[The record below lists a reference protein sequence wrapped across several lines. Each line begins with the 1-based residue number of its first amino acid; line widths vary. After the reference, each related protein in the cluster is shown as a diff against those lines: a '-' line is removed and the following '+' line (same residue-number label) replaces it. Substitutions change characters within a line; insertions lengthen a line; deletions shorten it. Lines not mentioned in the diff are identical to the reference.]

1 MDITSASE
9 RRELVD
15 WAREVSSTLGER
27 RDEASVRA
35 VGQAI
40 DELLADRFCLALM
53 GKAKRGKSTLL
64 NAILGRRD
72 DLVAPVDKLPASSA
86 ISRFRWAD
94 RERATVVFRDGRRE
108 QIGFDRVREFVT
120 EEFNKENVRG
130 VDVVDIEGPFGGLDH
145 DLELV
150 DTPGAGSIHEYHD
163 AILHAFIPRADA
175 VIFLVTARMP
185 LDRDELELLQK
196 VKAADIQKIFFAVNK
211 VDESSEQDIADAIA
225 HNMRL
230 LSQAGVH
237 IDRMHR
243 VSAKA
248 AFKGDSAGSGV
259 MTLMEEISTF
269 LAANRGRVLSTRFIS
284 RVSAAVEP
292 IAQAIKVELAS
303 SRKSVGELDTELA
316 TLRQKKTAVES
327 ERDFAEREFSMAW
340 SKAVDAYERALKE
353 AKTEVAAAVMTKV
366 HRASVF
372 DVSALAKQ
380 LPTLLTQTI
389 EEHLRPAAS
398 QFEEAARESCD
409 RLQASYPALNV
420 GDAGSVALRTREG
433 HTTITGAAG
442 GVAVAATG
450 IGFAAVGM
458 ATAAS
463 IAAAN
468 ATAAAATMA
477 VTAPSLVTGLG
488 TLLGS
493 LGAPPALT
501 GLFSLLG
508 TGTATVAAPT
518 AMTVVPLWVAL
529 AGPIGWTVAG
539 IGVLAVPFSWRLSKL
554 KMKDKI
560 EEACEE
566 QINKVFGRL
575 QTERLPAI
583 RNMGKA
589 ITEEIRLRLD
599 RQLAQIEAALVSAR
613 DRRPSE
619 SEAAQLAGLGAKL
632 HGLLAHRSIV
642 TPLQRSKDLR

>member
-1 MDITSASE
+1 MGITSASQ

-15 WAREVSSTLGER
+15 WAKQVLSTLGER
-27 RDEASVRA
+27 RDEAA
-35 VGQAI
+35 VQGVDQAI
-40 DELLADRFCLALM
+40 DGLLSDRFCLVVL

-72 DLVAPVDKLPASSA
+72 DVVAPVDKLPASSA
-86 ISRFRWAD
+86 ISRFKWAD
-94 RERATVVFRDGRRE
+94 TERATVVFRDRRRE
-108 QIGFDRVREFVT
+108 QIGFDRIREFVT
-120 EEFNKENVRG
+120 EEFNKENAKG
-130 VDVVDIEGPFGGLDH
+130 VDVVEIEGPFAGLDH

-163 AILHAFIPRADA
+163 AILHAFIPHADA

-185 LDRDELELLQK
+185 LDQDELDLLQK
-196 VKAADIQKIFFAVNK
+196 VKAADIRKVFFAVNRA
-211 VDESSEQDIADAIA
+211 DESSEQDIADAIA

-243 VSAKA
+243 ISAKN
-248 AFKGDSAGSGV
+248 AFKGDMTGSGV
-259 MTLMEEISTF
+259 AALMEDISTF
-269 LAANRGRVLSTRFIS
+269 LATNKGQVLSTRFVS
-284 RVSAAVEP
+284 RISAAVEP
-292 IAQAIKVELAS
+292 ISQAIEVEVAS
-303 SRKSVGELDTELA
+303 SRKTVGELDAELA

-327 ERDFAEREFSMAW
+327 ERAFAEREFSMGW
-340 SKAVDAYERALKE
+340 SKAVDAYERGLKE
-353 AKTEVAAAVMTKV
+353 AKTEVTAAVMNKV

-372 DVSALAKQ
+372 EVSALAKQ

-389 EEHLRPAAS
+389 EEHSRPVAS
-398 QFEEAARESCD
+398 RFEEAARESCD
-409 RLQASYPALNV
+409 RLQASYPSLNV

-433 HTTITGAAG
+433 DTAITGAVG
-442 GVAVAATG
+442 GVAVAAAG
-450 IGFAAVGM
+450 IGFAAAGA

-468 ATAAAATMA
+468 AAAAAAATTVA
-477 VTAPSLVTGLG
+477 TPSILAGLLSWAG
-488 TLLGS
+488 LGS
-493 LGAPPALT
+493 LAPLA
-501 GLFSLLG
+501 
-508 TGTATVAAPT
+508 TGTVTVAAPAALAT
-518 AMTVVPLWVAL
+518 TPLWVAL
-529 AGPIGWTVAG
+529 AGPIGWTLAG
-539 IGVLAVPFSWRLSKL
+539 VGLLAVPFSWRLSKF

-589 ITEEIRLRLD
+589 ITEEIRMRLD
-599 RQLAQIEAALVSAR
+599 RQLAQIESALVAAR

-619 SEAAQLAGLGAKL
+619 LEAAQLAGLSAKL
-632 HGLLAHRSIV
+632 RGLLAHHS
-642 TPLQRSKDLR
+642 TTTSL